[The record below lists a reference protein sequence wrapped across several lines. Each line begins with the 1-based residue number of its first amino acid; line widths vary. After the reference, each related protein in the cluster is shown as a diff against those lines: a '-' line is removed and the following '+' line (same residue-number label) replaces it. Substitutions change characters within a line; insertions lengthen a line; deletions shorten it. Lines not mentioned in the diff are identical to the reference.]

1 MTLFIKLSVED
12 EKLGKHGNL
21 EQVTNLNSQSS
32 CQHVFNFCKGSV
44 SKGLT
49 LEVEVSCKKVTLYQ
63 TLS

>member
-12 EKLGKHGNL
+12 EKLGKHGNIQ
-21 EQVTNLNSQSS
+21 QVTNLNSQSS

-49 LEVEVSCKKVTLYQ
+49 LEVDNLVKK
-63 TLS
+63 

>member
-12 EKLGKHGNL
+12 EKIGKHGNL
-21 EQVTNLNSQSS
+21 QQVTNLNSQSS

-49 LEVEVSCKKVTLYQ
+49 LEVDNLVKK
-63 TLS
+63 